1 MLERR
6 RDIIGKYD
14 AMCDELGVMHLEHY
28 RENMTSSGHLYLT
41 RIPDIT
47 EKQRNEIIV
56 KMAEMGVATNVHYK
70 PLPMMSAYKDLGWNI
85 KDFPNAYKQYENE
98 ITLPLHTKLTNKEV
112 EHVVEKYEIA
122 VKEYV

>member
-1 MLERR
+1 
-6 RDIIGKYD
+6 
-14 AMCDELGVMHLEHY
+14 
-28 RENMTSSGHLYLT
+28 
-41 RIPDIT
+41 
-47 EKQRNEIIV
+47 
-56 KMAEMGVATNVHYK
+56 
-70 PLPMMSAYKDLGWNI
+70 MMSAYKDLGWNI